1 MLLPVSFTQ
10 SKSLYRSVTQFGPF
24 QVVEVGIEIEETIK
38 LMQVTPFGIK
48 LTIIKKVEKLP
59 FCKGVVM
66 NPATLELPEEKQ
78 RGGLILEHKAD
89 DQEELITD
97 VSRLIDFLTQYKGE

>member
-1 MLLPVSFTQ
+1 MLLPVSSTK
-10 SKSLYRSVTQFGPF
+10 SVSLYRSTTEIGPF
-24 QVVEVGIEIEETIK
+24 QVVELGIEIEETIK
-38 LMQVTPFGIK
+38 LMKVTPFGIE

-78 RGGLILEHKAD
+78 RGGLILEHKED
-89 DQEELITD
+89 DREELITD
-97 VSRLIDFLTQYKGE
+97 VPRLTDFLTQYKGK